1 MRSFQEYLYY
11 FIKRRSEKRHR
22 AYYRDYYGHYLAAAR
37 TCDLR
42 KSEGT
47 IRREC
52 NQLERYWRVDPVH
65 YYRYGFYR
73 SDCPLTVAQ
82 MKEYIPDYFAYYLFY
97 PRSFKDRNVLCEDK
111 QLMYA
116 INAGSG
122 IRQPRT
128 LFFTRDG
135 RILSAAL
142 DPLGREECAQ
152 TIAECRAEKLFVK
165 PTFGVGGKGI
175 AVFNRESD
183 GAERLVDRAS
193 GQVFDA
199 LCLETLAKEGD
210 YTIQEGVR
218 QHEAMNAVYPHAI
231 NTLRIITECVG
242 GRARIVLALLRM
254 GCNGMQLDNA
264 SSGGIYAKI
273 DVQTGTLVGRA
284 IADNR
289 ETFDVHPTTGFRF
302 DGAPL
307 PSWREIEAFAVTVA
321 EKYAPIRYVGWDIAL
336 SEEGPLLIEGN
347 NGPSIEIVQ
356 DLYGG
361 VKSLFGIDSPDAY
374 WYASN
379 YSLKNL

>member
-1 MRSFQEYLYY
+1 MKSIQQYLYC
-11 FIKRRSEKRHR
+11 FIKRRSEKSHR
-22 AYYRDYYGHYLAAAR
+22 AYYRDYYKPYLEAAR
-37 TCDLR
+37 TCGCR
-42 KSEGT
+42 KPEAT

-52 NQLERYWRVDPVH
+52 RQLAEYWRVDPVH

-73 SDCPLTVAQ
+73 SDCPLTLAQ
-82 MKEYIPDYFAYYLFY
+82 MKEYIPDFFAYYLFY

-116 INAGSG
+116 VNAGLG
-122 IRQPRT
+122 VRQPRT
-128 LFFTRDG
+128 LFFLRDG
-135 RILSAAL
+135 RILSERL
-142 DPLGREECAQ
+142 DPLAPQEYAR
-152 TIAECRAEKLFVK
+152 TIAACRAEKIFVK

-175 AVFNRESD
+175 AVFNRTDD
-183 GAERLVDRAS
+183 GSGRLVDGVS
-193 GQVFDA
+193 GRTFDA
-199 LCLETLAKEGD
+199 ACLETFAAEGD
-210 YTIQEGVR
+210 YTVQEGVR
-218 QHEAMNAVYPHAI
+218 QHAAMNAVYAHAI
-231 NTLRIITECVG
+231 NTLRVITECVD
-242 GRARIVLALLRM
+242 GRARVVLALLRM

-264 SSGGIYAKI
+264 SSGGIYAKV
-273 DVQTGTLVGRA
+273 DVASGTLVGRA
-284 IADNR
+284 IADTR
-289 ETFDVHPTTGFRF
+289 ETFDAHPTTGFRF
-302 DGAPL
+302 DGTPL
-307 PSWREIEAFAVTVA
+307 PEWPAIETFAVSVA